1 MLDIEPTP
9 LEEAVL
15 SAIDF
20 AAGIA
25 LSAQVQNLIDRS
37 IELDNKVKDRTLD
50 KPARA
55 EALREVRDINNQLS
69 IVSTMCLLTGVSA

>member
-9 LEEAVL
+9 LEEAIL
-15 SAIDF
+15 CAIDF

-25 LSAQVQNLIDRS
+25 LSAQVQILIDRS
-37 IELDNKVKDRTLD
+37 IELDSKVKDRTLD
-50 KPARA
+50 KAARA

>member
-9 LEEAVL
+9 LEEAIL
-15 SAIDF
+15 SAIDV

-37 IELDNKVKDRTLD
+37 IELDSKVKDRTLD
-50 KPARA
+50 NAARA

>member
-25 LSAQVQNLIDRS
+25 LSAQVQTLIDRS
-37 IELDNKVKDRTLD
+37 IELDSKVKDRTLD
-50 KPARA
+50 KAARA
-55 EALREVRDINNQLS
+55 EALREARDINNQLS
-69 IVSTMCLLTGVSA
+69 IVSTMLLLTGVSA

>member
-25 LSAQVQNLIDRS
+25 LSAQVQTLIDRS
-37 IELDNKVKDRTLD
+37 IELDSKVKDRTLD
-50 KPARA
+50 KAARA

>member
-15 SAIDF
+15 SAIAF

-25 LSAQVQNLIDRS
+25 LSAQVQTLIDRS

-50 KPARA
+50 KAARA